1 MGLLGRRGN
10 PFSNNLAFR
19 FFCFSCM
26 CSKHVVRAV
35 AWDDKT
41 CWSDQMP
48 TTRRDSIRN
57 MMSWGVYSVDLHTT
71 VNYFE
76 TIICKKYLLK
86 LKNHQ
91 NWSKIHIRIQ
101 YFLDSPKWPLFFRI
115 FDWKWPTVETASK
128 INFNFALII

>member
-1 MGLLGRRGN
+1 MEERGDAMGLLGRRGN

-76 TIICKKYLLK
+76 TIICKKYLLY

-91 NWSKIHIRIQ
+91 NWSKIQIIIFREQPEMTNIFSA
-101 YFLDSPKWPLFFRI
+101 FLIENGLQ
-115 FDWKWPTVETASK
+115 WKLPQK
-128 INFNFALII
+128 